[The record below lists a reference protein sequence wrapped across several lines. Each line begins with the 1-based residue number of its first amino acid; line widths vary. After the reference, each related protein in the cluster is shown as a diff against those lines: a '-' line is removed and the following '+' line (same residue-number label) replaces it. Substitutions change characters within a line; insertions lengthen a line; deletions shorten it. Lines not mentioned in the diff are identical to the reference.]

1 MVTPVMEA
9 QSQKN
14 WAAIRPG
21 ALCVCATQPRARQD
35 VALISEGHS
44 AVNDSCESENIFES
58 DYLPGSASDTAEN
71 SDGDKS
77 FYPLLMG
84 RRHQLELLKA
94 PEDRRTDFFG
104 SLCQDKRA
112 DGRHAELAA
121 GQNGTGGAHH
131 QTTG

>member
-1 MVTPVMEA
+1 MASQRLIDFSTKMVTPVMEA

-77 FYPLLMG
+77 FYPLSTDG
-84 RRHQLELLKA
+84 
-94 PEDRRTDFFG
+94 PET
-104 SLCQDKRA
+104 S
-112 DGRHAELAA
+112 
-121 GQNGTGGAHH
+121 T
-131 QTTG
+131 